1 VITMTGP
8 INLDHDLSAA
18 PDRLTS
24 PCRCP
29 DEGVMAP
36 RRNPMKTLA
45 LGAAAQALRLVPGS
59 VALKWKRDLRDA
71 AWLADADAVVV
82 SFPKSGRTFVRAML
96 ARLFEVKFGIDERE
110 LLDFRNLK
118 RAGREVPRLLFV
130 HAGDAM
136 REPGEIRVDAADY
149 AHCKVALLA
158 RHPADVAVSRYHHLK
173 HRSRDRARRKLA
185 ELPLEQFVWTPKG
198 GIPAIVEYLNQ
209 WAKIA
214 ATIVRYEDFLIEP
227 EKTLG
232 ALTAAMGVEVT
243 REQIADAADFGSF
256 DNLKRLERDGYFA
269 SSRLK
274 AARKGDERSQK
285 VREGG
290 SGGYAKRLGEVEAK
304 RIDAYI
310 SKHLDPAFGYSA
322 PAKAEK
328 RRKQKA

>member
-1 VITMTGP
+1 
-8 INLDHDLSAA
+8 
-18 PDRLTS
+18 
-24 PCRCP
+24 
-29 DEGVMAP
+29 MAP

-59 VALKWKRDLRDA
+59 AALKWKRDLRDA

-96 ARLFEVKFGIDERE
+96 ARLFQLEFGIDERR
-110 LLDFRNLK
+110 LLDFPSVR
-118 RAGREVPRLLFV
+118 RAPAGVPRLLFV

-136 REPGEIRVDAADY
+136 REPDEIRVNAADY
-149 AHCKVALLA
+149 ARCNVALLA

-173 HRSRDRARRKLA
+173 HRSRDRARKKLA
-185 ELPLEQFVWTPKG
+185 ELPLEQFVWTEKG
-198 GIPAIVEYLNQ
+198 GIPSMVEYLNA

-214 ATIVRYEDFLIEP
+214 ASIVRYEDFLVEP

-232 ALTAAMGVEVT
+232 ALAAAIGLDVT
-243 REQIADAADFGSF
+243 LEQIADAADFGSF
-256 DNLKRLERDGYFA
+256 DNLKRLEREGYFA

-290 SGGYAKRLGEVEAK
+290 SGGYRARLGEVEAK

-310 SKHLDPAFGYSA
+310 SEHLDPAFGYSA